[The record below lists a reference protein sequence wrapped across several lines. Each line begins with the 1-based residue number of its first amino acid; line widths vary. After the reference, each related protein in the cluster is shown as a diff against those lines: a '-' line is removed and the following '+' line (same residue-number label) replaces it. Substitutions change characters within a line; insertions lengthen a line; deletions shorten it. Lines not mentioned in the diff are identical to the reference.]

1 MQSGHFVQISS
12 MAEQQQQEED
22 TSSESDNE
30 ENLDAT
36 DPILVATN
44 AGAHLS
50 VPKSASIS
58 CKQKLHINEGKYKGK
73 ARSTCATKRTYAW
86 DRLKEYQIFLPQT
99 NGHCVFFTHN

>member
-1 MQSGHFVQISS
+1 
-12 MAEQQQQEED
+12 MAEQQEED

-58 CKQKLHINEGKYKGK
+58 CKQNFISTK
-73 ARSTCATKRTYAW
+73 ANTREKQETHV
-86 DRLKEYQIFLPQT
+86 LPREHMRGT
-99 NGHCVFFTHN
+99 A

>member
-1 MQSGHFVQISS
+1 MDPTINPNQPYLSLDNCIHCYIHRCKAAILFKFQVWLSN
-12 MAEQQQQEED
+12 

-73 ARSTCATKRTYAW
+73 ARNTCATIVNRNNKH
-86 DRLKEYQIFLPQT
+86 
-99 NGHCVFFTHN
+99 G